1 MPAVDYERTIRDY
14 FDACTAGDARAIA
27 SFFAPDAVHYFPDG
41 DTYPDGSPQ
50 RAFRGADAIGHGFGD
65 RFGGEFR
72 TRWTVDHVIVDA
84 ERREAVIEWS
94 NFKPSVSPD
103 ARLRGA
109 EFYRFDVGRQD
120 RRDPRVLRV
129 SARWPGPSVRA
140 RRVRLRGARVP
151 GGRSLD
157 AVRRAVPAFCER
169 RQRREPRRANP
180 PLRGGRLRPRVLRL
194 GRGRRLEEVVHVGG
208 ELAVVLEEEAVG
220 RVGVDLDAR
229 VWEQARQQVR
239 VAQGD
244 GDAAAWTTLAA
255 SWITEQR
262 ELGRLLP

>member
-1 MPAVDYERTIRDY
+1 MVSRADTCENLEARMPAVDHERTIRDY

-50 RAFRGADAIGHGFGD
+50 RAFRGADAIGHGFGN

-109 EFYRFDVGRQD
+109 EFYRFDAAGKIVEIRAYYACRPAARAVRTSSASSTTRGAATRSPIA
-120 RRDPRVLRV
+120 RRGQVMVRSDIDPDALAICGSGCRPQRIARRSWSVTTRPAMITTQYWTMCGSPKLTLQRVTR
-129 SARWPGPSVRA
+129 SVRY
-140 RRVRLRGARVP
+140 
-151 GGRSLD
+151 
-157 AVRRAVPAFCER
+157 
-169 RQRREPRRANP
+169 
-180 PLRGGRLRPRVLRL
+180 VL
-194 GRGRRLEEVVHVGG
+194 
-208 ELAVVLEEEAVG
+208 
-220 RVGVDLDAR
+220 
-229 VWEQARQQVR
+229 
-239 VAQGD
+239 
-244 GDAAAWTTLAA
+244 A
-255 SWITEQR
+255 SR
-262 ELGRLLP
+262 

>member
-109 EFYRFDVGRQD
+109 EFYRFDAAGKIVEIRAYYA
-120 RRDPRVLRV
+120 L
-129 SARWPGPSVRA
+129 SARSPRPSVRA

-157 AVRRAVPAFCER
+157 VDRAACASVR
-169 RQRREPRRANP
+169 N
-180 PLRGGRLRPRVLRL
+180 
-194 GRGRRLEEVVHVGG
+194 
-208 ELAVVLEEEAVG
+208 
-220 RVGVDLDAR
+220 
-229 VWEQARQQVR
+229 
-239 VAQGD
+239 
-244 GDAAAWTTLAA
+244 AAADHSDPCDSGDTP
-255 SWITEQR
+255 SFR
-262 ELGRLLP
+262 PLLFIIILQISESIRR

>member
-1 MPAVDYERTIRDY
+1 MPAVDHERTIRAY

-109 EFYRFDVGRQD
+109 EFYRFDAAGKIVEIRAYYACPPGGPGR
-120 RRDPRVLRV
+120 P
-129 SARWPGPSVRA
+129 VRA
-140 RRVRLRGARVP
+140 RRVRLRGARIP
-151 GGRSLD
+151 DRRSLD
-157 AVRRAVPAFCER
+157 AVRVEATRSVWCR
-169 RQRREPRRANP
+169 R
-180 PLRGGRLRPRVLRL
+180 RG
-194 GRGRRLEEVVHVGG
+194 
-208 ELAVVLEEEAVG
+208 
-220 RVGVDLDAR
+220 
-229 VWEQARQQVR
+229 W
-239 VAQGD
+239 
-244 GDAAAWTTLAA
+244 
-255 SWITEQR
+255 
-262 ELGRLLP
+262 